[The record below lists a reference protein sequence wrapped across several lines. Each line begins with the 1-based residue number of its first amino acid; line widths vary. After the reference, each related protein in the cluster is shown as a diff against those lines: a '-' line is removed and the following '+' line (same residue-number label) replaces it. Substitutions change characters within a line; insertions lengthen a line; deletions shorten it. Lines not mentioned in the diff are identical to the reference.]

1 MVCCY
6 RITQSGR
13 VKNSVCGGGAG
24 KEGGKTRKG
33 DGDGFFYSYKA
44 CAVDTAKAE
53 EVIDLKYG

>member
-13 VKNSVCGGGAG
+13 VKNSVCVWAG

-33 DGDGFFYSYKA
+33 GEGYFYSNQKH
-44 CAVDTAKAE
+44 VQLTL
-53 EVIDLKYG
+53 LKQGKL

>member
-13 VKNSVCGGGAG
+13 VKNSVCVWVG

-33 DGDGFFYSYKA
+33 GDGLFYSYKA
-44 CAVDTAKAE
+44 CATDTAKAE